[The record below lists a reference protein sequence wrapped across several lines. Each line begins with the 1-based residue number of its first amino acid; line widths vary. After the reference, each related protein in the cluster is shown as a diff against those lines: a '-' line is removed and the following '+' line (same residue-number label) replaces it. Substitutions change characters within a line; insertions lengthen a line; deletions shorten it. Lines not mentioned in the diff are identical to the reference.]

1 MRRVAIHGLQE
12 KYGRNA
18 AAHSVGVRYART
30 CVCKCPYN
38 VSSCVLYAYV
48 SFLSAFISILP
59 ANLSVSACV
68 ESARHF
74 SVWVA
79 GICLSALAFSLCFYV
94 CLSAKLPVRSVCRM
108 REAIFL
114 SWRAPHRENWEAHLS
129 QWVFVIASGVIRC
142 PRGSALCSGRQG
154 SYTALM
160 SAV

>member
-1 MRRVAIHGLQE
+1 MQMSGVVAWECGMHVCVCMHSCI
-12 KYGRNA
+12 NA
-18 AAHSVGVRYART
+18 AA
-30 CVCKCPYN
+30 
-38 VSSCVLYAYV
+38 CVLHAYV

-59 ANLSVSACV
+59 ANLPISACV
-68 ESARHF
+68 ERAQHF

-79 GICLSALAFSLCFYV
+79 GICLSIALAFSLYFYA
-94 CLSAKLPVRSVCRM
+94 CLSAKLPVRSVCRK

-129 QWVFVIASGVIRC
+129 QRVFVIASGVIRC